1 MIAKYCKMTLA
12 LSLLLM
18 VLSACG
24 QQAIKKAEILTND
37 QGLPEAEEL
46 LEKSS
51 ELINSLDSYSVS
63 SKVDLQNYGETKE
76 KLIWDGV
83 VSTTDIKYIKSPYL
97 LFSETHYKENDTTR
111 KYLITDA
118 HGILENQGKQWE
130 EFSVHYQEGLL
141 LSLKEQWKLQV
152 DPYADLKNL
161 DDLTMIIGQDEDS
174 YILDATGKMREQTSQ
189 EGLYDSS
196 GEEYT
201 LVITTD
207 MQYKIRYVVHKDTLL
222 PKQKIQE
229 IEQTADYSPGEKSY
243 SHRTITYTYEDFNS
257 IDTKKLVNE
266 AKEIAKSVKEEIEK
280 SANEEN

>member
-1 MIAKYCKMTLA
+1 MIAKYCKMALA
-12 LSLLLM
+12 LSMLLM
-18 VLSACG
+18 ILSGCG

-46 LEKSS
+46 LKKSS
-51 ELINSLDSYSVS
+51 ELINSLESYSIS

-83 VSTTDIKYIKSPYL
+83 VSTTEIKYIKSPYL

-111 KYLITDA
+111 KSFITDA
-118 HGILENQGKQWE
+118 YGILENSGKQWE
-130 EFSVHYQEGLL
+130 EISDHYQKLL
-141 LSLKEQWKLQV
+141 PSQKEQWKLAV

-161 DDLTMIIGQDEDS
+161 DGLTMIIGQDEDS
-174 YILDATGKMREQTSQ
+174 YILDVAGNIHNQTSQ

-207 MQYKIRYVVHKDTLL
+207 MQYKNRYVVHKDTLL

-229 IEQTADYSPGEKSY
+229 IDQAADYSPGKKTY

-257 IDTKKLVNE
+257 INTKKLVNE

-280 SANEEN
+280 SVNEDN

>member
-1 MIAKYCKMTLA
+1 MIAKYCKMALA
-12 LSLLLM
+12 LSMLLM
-18 VLSACG
+18 ILSGCG
-24 QQAIKKAEILTND
+24 QQAIKKVEILTND

-51 ELINSLDSYSVS
+51 ELINSLESYSVS

-111 KYLITDA
+111 KSFITDA
-118 HGILENQGKQWE
+118 YGILENSGKQWE
-130 EFSVHYQEGLL
+130 VVSDYYQELL
-141 LSLKEQWKLQV
+141 PSQKEQWKLAV

-161 DDLTMIIGQDEDS
+161 DGLTMIIGQDEDS
-174 YILDATGKMREQTSQ
+174 YILDVAGNIHNQTSQ

-207 MQYKIRYVVHKDTLL
+207 MQYKNRYVVHKDTLL

-229 IEQTADYSPGEKSY
+229 IDQAADYSPGKKTY
-243 SHRTITYTYEDFNS
+243 SHRTITYTYGDYNN
-257 IDTKKLVNE
+257 INTKKLIDE
-266 AKEIAKSVKEEIEK
+266 AKEIAKSV
-280 SANEEN
+280 NEEN

>member
-1 MIAKYCKMTLA
+1 MIAKYYKTTLA

-24 QQAIKKAEILTND
+24 QQAIKKTEILTND

-46 LEKSS
+46 LKKSS
-51 ELINSLDSYSVS
+51 ELINSLDTYSVS
-63 SKVDLQNYGETKE
+63 SKVDLQNYGETKD
-76 KLIWDGV
+76 KLIWDGI

-111 KYLITDA
+111 TYLITDA
-118 HGILENQGKQWE
+118 YGILENSGKQWE
-130 EFSVHYQEGLL
+130 VVSDYYQELL
-141 LSLKEQWKLQV
+141 PSQKEQWKLAV

-161 DDLTMIIGQDEDS
+161 DGLTMIIGQDEDS
-174 YILDATGKMREQTSQ
+174 YILDVAGNIHNQTSQ

-207 MQYKIRYVVHKDTLL
+207 MQYKNRYVVHKDTLL

-229 IEQTADYSPGEKSY
+229 IEQTADYSPGKKSY
-243 SHRTITYTYEDFNS
+243 SHRTITFTYEDFNS
-257 IDTKKLVNE
+257 INTKKLVNE